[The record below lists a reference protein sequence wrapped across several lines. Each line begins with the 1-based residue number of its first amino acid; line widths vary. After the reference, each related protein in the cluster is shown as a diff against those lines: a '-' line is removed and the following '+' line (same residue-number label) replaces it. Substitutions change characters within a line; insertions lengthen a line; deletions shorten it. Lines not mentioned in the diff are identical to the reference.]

1 MKTAPLGQGPFV
13 LFGVLLAA
21 LKIGVDY
28 AVSAAFG
35 QTWSP
40 LYYVNPI
47 DAPLFHPGE
56 NLNYYAALW
65 ASAIPFL
72 GIGIW
77 LSARRLRDANAP
89 AWMVVLFIVPFANL
103 LFFLALSVL
112 PSAKPRAAAS
122 APMNQDDVPTEAP
135 AGPPRMGAAA
145 AFAMSVLA
153 GATITLGALA
163 ASVGVMGN
171 YGAPLFIGAPLFT
184 GFATTLLFDQLHGVN
199 ANRGRAYSL
208 GAAIVSLVVSFIVLL
223 AFAFEGV
230 ICLMMVWPLAALN
243 TLLGH
248 QIAFAMRREMLN
260 ARGRWVAPGLLLP
273 MLIALEGVSPAPSD
287 THMVETVVEVDAP
300 PDVVWNRVVAFPELP
315 PVEDWIFR
323 VGVAAPTGA
332 RIEGSG
338 VGAIRRCEFTTGEF
352 VEPIEVWDPPR
363 ELRFGVQEMPDP
375 MRELS
380 PYDIRP
386 RHLDGYFRTT
396 AGQFLLEPTPSGG
409 TRLRGRT
416 YYQLDMMPTAYWSL
430 WADDIIHRI
439 HLRVLRHVAHVAE
452 SDVANTVH
460 ASR

>member
-1 MKTAPLGQGPFV
+1 MKTAPLGQVPFV
-13 LFGVLLAA
+13 LAGVLLAV

-35 QTWSP
+35 QAWSP
-40 LYYVNPI
+40 LYYVSPI

-65 ASAIPFL
+65 ATAIPFL
-72 GIGIW
+72 AVGIW

-112 PSAKPRAAAS
+112 PSAAPAAVAEP
-122 APMNQDDVPTEAP
+122 AREPVNQDDIPTEAP
-135 AGPPRMGAAA
+135 GEPPRMGAPA

-153 GATITLGALA
+153 GATITLGALG
-163 ASVGVMGN
+163 ASVCVMGN

-260 ARGRWVAPGLLLP
+260 ARDRWVARGAARVGEWRQARDGGFTAEAVAHPGIGNVREHFGFRASLGDELCCLP
-273 MLIALEGVSPAPSD
+273 
-287 THMVETVVEVDAP
+287 
-300 PDVVWNRVVAFPELP
+300 
-315 PVEDWIFR
+315 R
-323 VGVAAPTGA
+323 VGVVSFVDKDALGA
-332 RIEGSG
+332 IGSG
-338 VGAIRRCEFTTGEF
+338 DT
-352 VEPIEVWDPPR
+352 
-363 ELRFGVQEMPDP
+363 
-375 MRELS
+375 
-380 PYDIRP
+380 
-386 RHLDGYFRTT
+386 
-396 AGQFLLEPTPSGG
+396 
-409 TRLRGRT
+409 
-416 YYQLDMMPTAYWSL
+416 
-430 WADDIIHRI
+430 
-439 HLRVLRHVAHVAE
+439 
-452 SDVANTVH
+452 
-460 ASR
+460 

>member
-1 MKTAPLGQGPFV
+1 MNTAPLGQRPFV
-13 LFGVLLAA
+13 LLGVMLAA
-21 LKIGVDY
+21 LKLGVDY

-40 LYYVNPI
+40 LYYVSPM

-56 NLNYYAALW
+56 NLRYYAALW
-65 ASAIPFL
+65 ATAIPFL
-72 GIGIW
+72 AIGIW
-77 LSARRLRDANAP
+77 LSERRLRDAGAP

-112 PSAKPRAAAS
+112 PSAAPAAA
-122 APMNQDDVPTEAP
+122 AARANQDDIPTEAP
-135 AGPPRMGAAA
+135 GSPPRMGAAA
-145 AFAMSVLA
+145 ALALSVLA
-153 GATITLGALA
+153 GATITLGALG
-163 ASVGVMGN
+163 ASVGLMGN

-199 ANRGRAYSL
+199 AGRGRAYSL
-208 GAAIVSLVVSFIVLL
+208 AASIASLVVSFVVLI
-223 AFAFEGV
+223 AFAFEGL
-230 ICLMMVWPLAALN
+230 ICLMMVWPLAAVN
-243 TLLGH
+243 TLVGH
-248 QIAFAMRREMLN
+248 HIAFTMRRQMLN
-260 ARGRWVAPGLLLP
+260 AQGRWVAPGMLLP
-273 MLIALEGVSPAPSD
+273 ALILMEGVAPPPAD
-287 THMVETVVEVDAP
+287 THMVETVVEVAAP
-300 PDVVWNRVVAFPELP
+300 PEVVWERVVAFPELP
-315 PVEDWIFR
+315 PIEDWIFR

-363 ELRFGVQEMPDP
+363 ELGFSVQEMPDP
-375 MRELS
+375 MREMS

-396 AGQFLLEPTPSGG
+396 AGQFLLERTASGG

-416 YYQLDMMPTAYWSL
+416 YYQLDMMPTVYWKL

-452 SDVANTVH
+452 TDVANTV
-460 ASR
+460 ASQ